1 MNTLAENLD
10 ELIASSSLLILE
22 VGDSACAPCHAIR
35 SKIDAWVKAHPSASA
50 RYVPLKDNLALCAQ
64 MGIMSVPTV
73 IAWADGNVVSKESGY
88 FSLVHIFERLDRL
101 LEIRGNHE
109 EESNEQK
116 EN

>member
-1 MNTLAENLD
+1 MNILTENLD
-10 ELIASSSLLILE
+10 ELITSSSLLILE
-22 VGDSACAPCHAIR
+22 VGESTCAPCHAIR
-35 SKIDAWVKAHPSASA
+35 SKIDAWVKAHPSACA
-50 RYVPLKDNLALCAQ
+50 RYVPLNDNLALCAQ

-73 IAWADGNVVSKESGY
+73 IAWADGNVVIKESGY